1 MTQEIVE
8 RIIDETVDTIIDSID
23 EKTVDYMFEYG
34 DYKETDDQFVEDLR
48 VFKKQVITELFNRI
62 NNKQYVNIQNY
73 KSKKTSETTKSKLTQ
88 NYKQKKVLIN

>member
-48 VFKKQVITELFNRI
+48 VFKKQVITELYNRI
-62 NNKQYVNIQNY
+62 NK
-73 KSKKTSETTKSKLTQ
+73 
-88 NYKQKKVLIN
+88 

>member
-34 DYKETDDQFVEDLR
+34 NYEETDNQFVEDLV
-48 VFKKQVITELFNRI
+48 VFKQQVVTELFNRI
-62 NNKQYVNIQNY
+62 NNK
-73 KSKKTSETTKSKLTQ
+73 
-88 NYKQKKVLIN
+88 

>member
-34 DYKETDDQFVEDLR
+34 NYEETDNQFVEDLV
-48 VFKKQVITELFNRI
+48 VFKQQVIKELFNRI
-62 NNKQYVNIQNY
+62 NNK
-73 KSKKTSETTKSKLTQ
+73 
-88 NYKQKKVLIN
+88 

>member
-34 DYKETDDQFVEDLR
+34 NYEETDNQFVEDLT
-48 VFKKQVITELFNRI
+48 VFKKQVITELYNRI
-62 NNKQYVNIQNY
+62 NNK
-73 KSKKTSETTKSKLTQ
+73 
-88 NYKQKKVLIN
+88 

>member
-34 DYKETDDQFVEDLR
+34 NYEETDNQFVEDLQ

-62 NNKQYVNIQNY
+62 NNK
-73 KSKKTSETTKSKLTQ
+73 
-88 NYKQKKVLIN
+88 

>member
-34 DYKETDDQFVEDLR
+34 NYEETDNQFLEDLK
-48 VFKKQVITELFNRI
+48 VFKKEIITELYNRI
-62 NNKQYVNIQNY
+62 NNK
-73 KSKKTSETTKSKLTQ
+73 
-88 NYKQKKVLIN
+88 

>member
-1 MTQEIVE
+1 MTQEVVE

-48 VFKKQVITELFNRI
+48 VFKKQVITELYNRI
-62 NNKQYVNIQNY
+62 NK
-73 KSKKTSETTKSKLTQ
+73 
-88 NYKQKKVLIN
+88 

>member
-48 VFKKQVITELFNRI
+48 VFKRQVITELYNR
-62 NNKQYVNIQNY
+62 
-73 KSKKTSETTKSKLTQ
+73 
-88 NYKQKKVLIN
+88 LIK

>member
-34 DYKETDDQFVEDLR
+34 NYKETDNQFLEDLK
-48 VFKKQVITELFNRI
+48 VFKTEVVKELYNRI
-62 NNKQYVNIQNY
+62 NNK
-73 KSKKTSETTKSKLTQ
+73 
-88 NYKQKKVLIN
+88 

>member
-34 DYKETDDQFVEDLR
+34 DYKETDDKFVEDLR
-48 VFKKQVITELFNRI
+48 VFKKQVITEL
-62 NNKQYVNIQNY
+62 
-73 KSKKTSETTKSKLTQ
+73 
-88 NYKQKKVLIN
+88 

>member
-34 DYKETDDQFVEDLR
+34 NYEETDNQFVKDLKI
-48 VFKKQVITELFNRI
+48 FKTEVVKELYNRI
-62 NNKQYVNIQNY
+62 NNK
-73 KSKKTSETTKSKLTQ
+73 
-88 NYKQKKVLIN
+88 